1 VDLVRPADIEEALA
15 ARAARPEALALRGGT
30 DVMVELNLDR
40 ARPPALLDLA
50 RVRALE
56 GWEDDG
62 GGVRLGAALTHAQ
75 VVAELRDRLPAVAVA
90 ARATG
95 SAQIRNRATVGG
107 NVGTASP
114 SGDVLCALLAA
125 GAEVEL
131 ASVRGRRRLG
141 LDAFVTGPK
150 QTARAPDELIW
161 AFHVPVAAGPQAYA
175 KVAARNAM
183 VMGTVAL
190 GLCLDAARRTVAVA
204 AGGAAPTPVRAPAA
218 EAFAAAALD
227 WNGRAPLEDGVAA
240 RFAQLVLAATDPQD
254 DVRGTAAYRRH
265 ALQVLA
271 RRCLHWTWEEHR
283 CA

>member
-1 VDLVRPADIEEALA
+1 VDLIRPADIDAALA

-40 ARPPALLDLA
+40 ARPPALLDLG

-56 GWEDDG
+56 GWEADG
-62 GGVRLGAALTHAQ
+62 PRLRLGAALTHRE
-75 VVAELRDRLPAVAVA
+75 VVAELRERLPAVATA

-95 SAQIRNRATVGG
+95 SDQIRNRATVGG

-114 SGDVLCALLAA
+114 SGDVLCALVAA

-131 ASVRGRRRLG
+131 GSVRGSRRLP
-141 LDAFVTGPK
+141 LAAFVTGPK
-150 QTARAPDELIW
+150 RTAAAPDELIR
-161 AFHVPVAAGPQAYA
+161 AVHVGAATGPQAYA
-175 KVAARNAM
+175 KAAARNAM
-183 VMGTVAL
+183 VMGTVSL
-190 GLCLDAARRTVAVA
+190 GLCLDATRRSVAVA

-227 WNGRAPLEDGVAA
+227 WAGRAPLEDDVAD
-240 RFAQLVLAATDPQD
+240 RFAALVLAAADPQD

-265 ALQVLA
+265 ALGVIA
-271 RRCLHWTWEEHR
+271 RRCLRWTWEEHR